1 MSLTTFLNLA
11 ALIVTL
17 AALFG
22 FINHRWLGLPNTI
35 GLVVIALLASLTT
48 IGLDA
53 VIPGLGFSASVRQAL
68 QLLDLSEVLMK
79 GMLSF
84 LLFAGALHVD
94 LAALLSR
101 KWAILILATVGTLLS
116 TFLVAAGSF
125 YLLSFVGIAIP
136 FIYCLIF
143 GALISPT
150 DPVAVLGILKR
161 VAVPPSLEAKIAGES
176 LFNDGVGIVLFTIL
190 LAIAGSGA
198 AGHGA
203 LVTPAAIAL
212 LFVTEAGG
220 GILLGLVAGFVAYR
234 AMRAIDDYAL
244 EVLIT
249 LALVMGSYMVATAIH
264 VSGPLAVVIAGLF
277 IGNHGTKFAMSERTR
292 DHIEKFWSLIDEI
305 LNSVLFLAIGF
316 EVVALTLTG
325 QTLLAMLL
333 TIPLVLLARFISII
347 APVTLFGLRRTLSAG
362 AVPVLTWGGVRGGIS
377 VALALALP
385 DFPGREILLAMTYA
399 VVIFSIIVQGLTL
412 ERVIKHAVPRSP
424 PID

>member
-1 MSLTTFLNLA
+1 MTITTFLNLA
-11 ALIVTL
+11 AVIVTL
-17 AALFG
+17 AAVFG

-35 GLVVIALLASLTT
+35 GLVVIALAVSMAA

-53 VIPGLGFSASVRQAL
+53 FFPRLAFKSSVQQAL
-68 QLLDLSEVLMK
+68 ELLDLSDVLMK

-101 KWAILILATVGTLLS
+101 KWPILVLAIFGTLLS
-116 TFLVAAGSF
+116 TALVAIGSF
-125 YLLSFVGIAIP
+125 YLLTLIGLAIP
-136 FIYCLIF
+136 FIYCLVF

-190 LAIAGSGA
+190 LAIAGAGA
-198 AGHGA
+198 AGHGVA
-203 LVTPAAIAL
+203 LTPRAIAL

-220 GILLGLVAGFVAYR
+220 GILLGLVAGFIAYR
-234 AMRAIDDYAL
+234 AMRAIDEYAL
-244 EVLIT
+244 EVLIS
-249 LALVMGSYMVATAIH
+249 LALVMGSYMIATAIQ

-292 DHIEKFWSLIDEI
+292 DHLEKFWALIDEI

-325 QTLLAMLL
+325 RTFLAMALA
-333 TIPLVLLARFISII
+333 IPLVLASRFASVI
-347 APVTLFGLRRTLSAG
+347 APVTLLGLRRSLSPG
-362 AVPVLTWGGVRGGIS
+362 AIPVLTWGGVRGGIS

-385 DFPGREILLAMTYA
+385 VFPGREVILAMTYA
-399 VVIFSIIVQGLTL
+399 IVIFSIIVQGLTL
-412 ERVIKHAVPRSP
+412 EHVIKRVIK
-424 PID
+424 

>member
-35 GLVVIALLASLTT
+35 GLVVIALVASLAA

-68 QLLDLSEVLMK
+68 QLLDFSDVLMK

-94 LAALLSR
+94 LAALLNR
-101 KWAILILATVGTLLS
+101 KWTILILATVGTLLS

-125 YLLSFVGIAIP
+125 YLLALIGTAIP

-150 DPVAVLGILKR
+150 DPVAVLSILKR
-161 VAVPPSLEAKIAGES
+161 VAVPPSLAAKIAGES

-190 LAIAGSGA
+190 LAIAGTGA
-198 AGHGA
+198 AGHGVS
-203 LVTPAAIAL
+203 VTPAAVAM
-212 LFVTEAGG
+212 LFITEAGG
-220 GILLGLVAGFVAYR
+220 GILLGLVAGMIAYR

-249 LALVMGSYMVATAIH
+249 LALVMASYMVATAIQ

-277 IGNHGTKFAMSERTR
+277 IGNHGAKFAMSERTR
-292 DHIEKFWSLIDEI
+292 DHMEKFWSLIDEI

-316 EVVALTLTG
+316 EIVALTLTAP
-325 QTLLAMLL
+325 TLLAMLL
-333 TIPLVLLARFISII
+333 AIPLVLAARFVSII
-347 APVTLFGLRRTLSAG
+347 APVTLFGLRRAMSAG

-385 DFPGREILLAMTYA
+385 PFAAREIVLAMTYA

-412 ERVIKHAVPRSP
+412 EYVIKRTIAGPSP
-424 PID
+424 IR

>member
-1 MSLTTFLNLA
+1 MTLTTFLNLA
-11 ALIVTL
+11 AVIVTL

-22 FINHRWLGLPNTI
+22 FINYRWLGLPNTI
-35 GLVVIALLASLTT
+35 GLVVIALAASLAS

-53 VIPGLGFSASVRQAL
+53 LIPGLGFRTSVQQAL
-68 QLLDLSEVLMK
+68 QLLDLPEVLMK

-101 KWAILILATVGTLLS
+101 KWPILVLATVGTLLS
-116 TFLVAAGSF
+116 TFLIAIASF
-125 YLLSFVGIAIP
+125 YLLGVIGIAIP
-136 FIYCLIF
+136 FIYCLVF

-176 LFNDGVGIVLFTIL
+176 LFNDGVGIVVFTIL
-190 LAIAGSGA
+190 TAIAGAGA
-198 AGHGA
+198 AGHVA
-203 LVTPAAIAL
+203 AVTPASIAL

-220 GILLGLVAGFVAYR
+220 GVLLGLVAGLVAYR

-249 LALVMGSYMVATAIH
+249 LALVMGSYMIATAIA
-264 VSGPLAVVIAGLF
+264 VSGPLAMVVAGLF
-277 IGNHGTKFAMSERTR
+277 IGNHGAKFAMSERTR
-292 DHIEKFWSLIDEI
+292 DHVEKFWSLLDEI

-316 EVVALTLTG
+316 EVVALTFTG
-325 QTLLAMLL
+325 ETMLAMLL
-333 TIPLVLLARFISII
+333 AIPIALAARFVSII
-347 APVTLFGLRRTLSAG
+347 VPVTLFRLGRTLSVG

-377 VALALALP
+377 VALALSLP
-385 DFPGREILLAMTYA
+385 AFAGRETVLAMTYA

-412 ERVIKHAVPRSP
+412 ERVVKRAIG
-424 PID
+424 